1 MHKRLSKLTLFQLR
15 NDIPID
21 FVILNVL
28 HLPFKFSEGF
38 LRFLCPLCHE
48 FNSATNPKT
57 NLARCF
63 RCHKNF
69 NPIDLV
75 IAEKNIPFRQAV
87 DILLPLL
94 QANSKVGLH
103 PRPFSNS
110 QSNLSNNPRLK

>member
-1 MHKRLSKLTLFQLR
+1 MKQRLSRHTLFQLR

-21 FVILNVL
+21 LVISDLLKIPSKV
-28 HLPFKFSEGF
+28 SDGF

-63 RCHKNF
+63 RCQKNF

-75 IAEKNIPFRQAV
+75 MADRRIPFRLAA

-94 QANSKVGLH
+94 HDTPPHL
-103 PRPFSNS
+103 PPP
-110 QSNLSNNPRLK
+110 NLSDNPRLKL